1 MQKHAHDLGEGVIVS
16 AGDRAQATVHIETD
30 MKLLHVR
37 RFEMRFLD
45 VGEENT
51 ESRSVSLLSFVLLV
65 GTACVVYSL
74 EIRRDQALHDLH
86 VKKEGQDF

>member
-30 MKLLHVR
+30 MKLLHVS

-65 GTACVVYSL
+65 GTAWCGL
-74 EIRRDQALHDLH
+74 LT
-86 VKKEGQDF
+86 